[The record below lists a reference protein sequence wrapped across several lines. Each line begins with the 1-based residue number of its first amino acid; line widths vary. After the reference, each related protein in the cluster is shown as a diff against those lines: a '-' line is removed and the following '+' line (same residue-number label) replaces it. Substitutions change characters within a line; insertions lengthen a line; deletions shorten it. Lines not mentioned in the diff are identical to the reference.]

1 LAPQLGKNNQMMIK
15 VSDTLVAAFGA
26 SNPADF
32 ASKLEGVLAELPG
45 LKNKI
50 EEVSASSE
58 SIRSKLDEIDA
69 KATENESIADL
80 LNAHTL
86 TQDSAFAASVRNIAA
101 TAGSQV
107 ASEALAKTGTNPVAP
122 SLPVQNE
129 NPAALATANEDWKN
143 LWALDPNIKNEFVS
157 AEVFDAYKRAEQAGR
172 VKTTANR

>member
-50 EEVSASSE
+50 EEVAASSE

-122 SLPVQNE
+122 SGSERKSRRARNCERRLEESLGIGSEHQ
-129 NPAALATANEDWKN
+129 
-143 LWALDPNIKNEFVS
+143 
-157 AEVFDAYKRAEQAGR
+157 KRVRERRGVRCLQTR
-172 VKTTANR
+172 